1 MNEFKERDWFTVT
14 LDYMATGE
22 GHTRAIWIGRA
33 TSEEEAKERFGVA
46 HGKYFAM
53 GAEAKR
59 GLHIENG
66 YADLL
71 TDYAKKVLVKIKAKD
86 KNGPGGFYYTNMIS
100 VNYS

>member
-1 MNEFKERDWFTVT
+1 MDEFKERDWFTVT

-33 TSEEEAKERFGVA
+33 TSEDEAKERFGIA
-46 HGKYFAM
+46 HGKYFAL

-59 GLHIENG
+59 GLDIDPH
-66 YADLL
+66 YVDLF
-71 TDYAKKVLVKIKAKD
+71 TDYAKKMITKIKAKD
-86 KNGPGGFYYTNMIS
+86 KNGPGGFFYSNMIS